1 MNGEVELFNA
11 AVSTLQNNVAVNGT
25 NITGELLY
33 KENYTGFSSKV
44 EEQSGNFLALQ
55 WSAPADGVTSLKVG
69 LDPSYAGGLV
79 EVINDPDH
87 NGVFRIHDT
96 SQKFKVVQTKGDEV
110 HTQTFNLSGLILD
123 SETEG

>member
-55 WSAPADGVTSLKVG
+55 WSAPAAGVTSLKVG
-69 LDPSYAGGLV
+69 LDPSYGGGLV

-87 NGVFRIHDT
+87 NGVFRIHDI

-110 HTQTFNLSGLILD
+110 HTQTFNLSGLTLD

>member
-55 WSAPADGVTSLKVG
+55 WSAPAADVTSLKVG

-87 NGVFRIHDT
+87 NGVFKIHDT

-110 HTQTFNLSGLILD
+110 HTQTFNLSGLTLD

>member
-11 AVSTLQNNVAVNGT
+11 AVSTLQNGVTVNGT
-25 NITGELLY
+25 DITGELLY
-33 KENYTGFSSKV
+33 KEDYTGFSSKV

-55 WSAPADGVTSLKVG
+55 WSAPEAGVTSLKVG

-110 HTQTFNLSGLILD
+110 HTQTFNLSGLTLD
-123 SETEG
+123 SEAEG